1 METATRPYAFS
12 RKVFCEGMRD
22 GVPIAL
28 GYFAVSF
35 SLGIAARKAGLTPVQ
50 GFFASLLNNASAGE
64 YAAFALIAS
73 GATYLEVAIITLIA
87 NARYLLMSCALA
99 QRFAPGTPFFH
110 RLIIGYD
117 VTDELFGITIARPGW
132 LNPFYTYG
140 AIALAA
146 PAWAAGTACGI
157 IAGNLLPLR
166 AVSALSVALYGMFL
180 AIIIPPARKS
190 KVVAALVAIS
200 FALSFVCTYL
210 PGISALSDGTRT
222 ILRCRDSLPGQARGG
237 QPMNNWIYIAVMF
250 AVSYAIRILPLTLIR
265 KPIENQFIQSFLY
278 YVPYVTLAVMTFPA
292 IVNATQS
299 PIAGAAALVVGIIAA
314 WMGAGLFPV
323 SVLCCA
329 VVLVLEF
336 FLVH

>member
-50 GFFASLLNNASAGE
+50 GFFASLLNNASA
-64 YAAFALIAS
+64 

-166 AVSALSVALYGMFL
+166 AVSA
-180 AIIIPPARKS
+180 
-190 KVVAALVAIS
+190 
-200 FALSFVCTYL
+200 
-210 PGISALSDGTRT
+210 
-222 ILRCRDSLPGQARGG
+222 
-237 QPMNNWIYIAVMF
+237 
-250 AVSYAIRILPLTLIR
+250 
-265 KPIENQFIQSFLY
+265 
-278 YVPYVTLAVMTFPA
+278 
-292 IVNATQS
+292 
-299 PIAGAAALVVGIIAA
+299 
-314 WMGAGLFPV
+314 
-323 SVLCCA
+323 
-329 VVLVLEF
+329 
-336 FLVH
+336 